1 MNMRLQKIDLK
12 NTTVALFAPDD
23 IINVPGQHS
32 PYWAK
37 VWPAAIGL
45 CYFLEN
51 NLSYIQNKTVLE
63 LAAGLGLPS
72 IYAASF
78 AQQVLASDIEP
89 NAIPF
94 IRESAS
100 LNNLLNLDVAI
111 IDWSQVKNIE
121 MPEVVLL
128 SDVNYN
134 PLSFTA
140 LLATIH
146 RFLNVGS
153 TIILSTPQRLMAKTF
168 VSQLLPFCIQQEEII
183 IERRIAVSVFV
194 LNKK

>member
-1 MNMRLQKIDLK
+1 MRLQKIELK
-12 NTTVALFAPDD
+12 NTTVALFVPDD
-23 IINVPGQHS
+23 IINVSALHS

-51 NLSYIQNKTVLE
+51 NLGYVQNKKVLE

-78 AQQVLASDIEP
+78 AQQVIASDIEP

-94 IRESAS
+94 IRESA
-100 LNNLLNLDVAI
+100 LHNKLLNLDVAI
-111 IDWSQVKNIE
+111 IDWNQAKNIE
-121 MPEVVLL
+121 MPDVVLL

-134 PLSFTA
+134 PSSFIA

-146 RFLNVGS
+146 RFLNVGC
-153 TIILSTPQRLMAKTF
+153 TIILSTPQRLMAKEF
-168 VSQLLPFCIQQEEII
+168 VTKLLPFCIQQEEII
-183 IERRIAVSVFV
+183 VESSIAISVFL
-194 LNKK
+194 LNIN